1 MPGYRYESFPKFS
14 AVGADQSSASIGSK
28 LVTET
33 RGPGR
38 PLDRT
43 RDDAILSATL
53 ELFGEVGWDKLT
65 IAEVARR
72 AKVGLSTIYRRW
84 DSKAELVAAAIATTL
99 PSGSSQPGAPEPDP
113 SAILEAIRSNLTGE
127 RAPYF
132 PGLIAAMRTDPAMAD
147 AIRTAAIDP
156 DRDRL
161 RQHVAERLGTDADPE
176 LVDLVADIGPAI
188 LVHRAIV
195 IGEPPPSAATQQL
208 TDLIERIIRALQQE

>member
-1 MPGYRYESFPKFS
+1 M
-14 AVGADQSSASIGSK
+14 
-28 LVTET
+28 TEP

-99 PSGSSQPGAPEPDP
+99 PSGSSQPGAPQPEP

-132 PGLIAAMRTDPAMAD
+132 PGLIAAMRSDPTMAD

-156 DRDRL
+156 DRARL
-161 RQHVAERLGTDADPE
+161 RQHVADRLSPDADPE
-176 LVDLVADIGPAI
+176 LVDLIADIGPAI

-195 IGEPPPSAATQQL
+195 IGEPPPPAATHQL
-208 TDLIERIIRALQQE
+208 SDLIEQIINALQQE

>member
-1 MPGYRYESFPKFS
+1 MTTS
-14 AVGADQSSASIGSK
+14 
-28 LVTET
+28 

-53 ELFGEVGWDKLT
+53 ELFGDVGWDKLT
-65 IAEVARR
+65 LAAVARR

-84 DSKAELVAAAIATTL
+84 ESKAELVAAAIATTL
-99 PSGSSQPGAPEPDP
+99 PSGSSEPGASEPEP

-132 PGLIAAMRTDPAMAD
+132 PGLIAAMRADEAMAD

-161 RQHVAERLGTDADPE
+161 RQYVAERLGPSADPE
-176 LVDLVADIGPAI
+176 LVDLIADIGPAI

-195 IGEPPPSAATQQL
+195 IGEPPPPGATQQL
-208 TDLIERIIRALQQE
+208 ADLIERVIRALQH

>member
-1 MPGYRYESFPKFS
+1 M
-14 AVGADQSSASIGSK
+14 
-28 LVTET
+28 TET

-43 RDDAILSATL
+43 RDDAILNATL

-65 IAEVARR
+65 IAEVAKR

-84 DSKAELVAAAIATTL
+84 DSKAELVAAAIAATL
-99 PSGSSQPGAPEPDP
+99 PGGSSDVESSEPDP
-113 SAILEAIRSNLTGE
+113 SAILEAMRSNLTGKS
-127 RAPYF
+127 APYF
-132 PGLIAAMRTDPAMAD
+132 PGLIAAMHADPEIAD

-161 RQHVAERLGTDADPE
+161 RRYVAGRLREDADPV
-176 LVDLVADIGPAI
+176 LVDLVADIGPSI

-195 IGEPPPSAATQQL
+195 IGEPLPAAITQQL
-208 TDLIERIIRALQQE
+208 TDLTERVIGALEQE